1 MKISSLLAF
10 LLCVSP
16 LLAEE
21 SPPPVFEHEEP
32 HEIVVYNRI
41 LAKVNDKTISVID
54 VMKKMD
60 LFLQKYY
67 PQFIGSK
74 MARFQFYSSQWR
86 EYLTQMIDQELMLVD
101 AEKLEVKATDAE
113 VREEMLTRFGPNI
126 MPILDELGLTYDE
139 ARQMIQEE
147 MLVQRMIWFRV
158 HSKALTKVKSVD
170 IKEAYKQFCE
180 KNPELEEWLYQVL
193 SIRSPDREASGAIAA
208 RAFELLQSKLDIA
221 AVCDEIKPTTEEET
235 LSVSLSPEMRAD
247 EKSVSSLHKE
257 VLKTLSENA
266 FSNPIAQVS
275 RADNSTVYRIFYL
288 KKHSKKVLPPFTK
301 MAEQIKDQ
309 LLQEAAFKENTHY
322 LTKLRDRLG
331 YDEKHMIETL
341 PKDFQPFAI
350 R

>member
-21 SPPPVFEHEEP
+21 SSPPAFEHEEP

-41 LAKVNDKTISVID
+41 LAKVNEKTISVID

-60 LFLQKYY
+60 LFLQKFY

-101 AEKLEVKATDAE
+101 AEKLEVKVTEAE

-139 ARQMIQEE
+139 ARQMIQED
-147 MLVQRMIWFRV
+147 MLMQRMIWFRV
-158 HSKALTKVKSVD
+158 NSKALGKVKSVD
-170 IKEAYKQFCE
+170 IKEAYRQFCE

-193 SIRSPDREASGAIAA
+193 SIRSPDREASGAVAS

-221 AVCDEIKPTTEEET
+221 AVCDEIKPVQEET
-235 LSVSLSPEMRAD
+235 LSVTLTPEMRAD
-247 EKSVSSLHKE
+247 EKSVSSQHKE

-266 FSNPIAQVS
+266 FSSPIAQVS

-288 KKHSKKVLPPFTK
+288 KKHSKKVIPPFTK
-301 MAEQIKDQ
+301 VAEQIKDQ
-309 LLQEAAFKENTHY
+309 LLQEAALKENTQY

-331 YDEKHMIETL
+331 YDEKHMVETL